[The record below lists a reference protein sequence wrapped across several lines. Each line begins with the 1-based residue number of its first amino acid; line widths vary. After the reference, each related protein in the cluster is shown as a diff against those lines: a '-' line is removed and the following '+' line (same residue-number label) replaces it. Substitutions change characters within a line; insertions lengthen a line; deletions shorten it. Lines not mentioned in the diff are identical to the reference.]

1 MTQHS
6 PMSQP
11 VHSPTA
17 QPHHHSVERPKG
29 ILKNPSYQS
38 PTSPTSEGAPLA
50 QVPSNERPGVA
61 RGMSEREVV
70 LQNTLQNAGHRRSS
84 SNARGPPS
92 RRLSGTPGADA
103 DDENSPRLKWDE
115 ANLYL
120 TEQQRDSTMKIT
132 EPKTPYASHYDPAE
146 DEEEIAALDANQIV
160 VDELD
165 KTKPKKKSSKEDD
178 IPGLDLGEPEVENAG
193 AHHSDGEKRVV
204 VDPDSMDETKR
215 EEEPP
220 QEQEKHRQFEQA
232 RKKHYEMRNVKN
244 LLGHADD
251 LLAEEDEEELEKPPV
266 PPMPNGR

>member
-1 MTQHS
+1 
-6 PMSQP
+6 
-11 VHSPTA
+11 
-17 QPHHHSVERPKG
+17 G

-244 LLGHADD
+244 LLGYVVVAKPCQGAMLTESYRHADD

>member
-1 MTQHS
+1 M
-6 PMSQP
+6 
-11 VHSPTA
+11 
-17 QPHHHSVERPKG
+17 RWPKG

>member
-6 PMSQP
+6 PTSQP

-17 QPHHHSVERPKG
+17 QPHHHSIERPKG
-29 ILKNPSYQS
+29 ILKNPSYQT
-38 PTSPTSEGAPLA
+38 PASPTSETAPLTRI
-50 QVPSNERPGVA
+50 PSNDRPGVD
-61 RGMSEREVV
+61 RGLSEREIV

-84 SNARGPPS
+84 SNPRGPPS
-92 RRLSGTPGADA
+92 RRHSGTPGADA
-103 DDENSPRLKWDE
+103 DENSPRLKWDE

-132 EPKTPYASHYDPAE
+132 EPKTPYAGHYDPAE

-165 KTKPKKKSSKEDD
+165 KTKPKKKQSKEDD

-193 AHHSDGEKRVV
+193 AHHSDGEKRVM
-204 VDPDSMDETKR
+204 VDSDYVDETKR
-215 EEEPP
+215 EAEPP
-220 QEQEKHRQFEQA
+220 QEQEKHRQFEEA
-232 RKKHYEMRNVKN
+232 RKKHYEMKNVKN
-244 LLGHADD
+244 LLGHADE
-251 LLAEEDEEELEKPPV
+251 LLAEEDDDEEKSAV

>member
-6 PMSQP
+6 PTSQP

-29 ILKNPSYQS
+29 ILKNPSYNS

-50 QVPSNERPGVA
+50 QVVSNERPGIA

-84 SNARGPPS
+84 SNARGPPP
-92 RRLSGTPGADA
+92 RRLSGTPGADD

-165 KTKPKKKSSKEDD
+165 KTKHKKKSKEDD

-193 AHHSDGEKRVV
+193 VHHSDGEKRVV
-204 VDPDSMDETKR
+204 VDPESLDDAKR

-232 RKKHYEMRNVKN
+232 RKKHYEMRNVRG
-244 LLGHADD
+244 LLGHGEE